1 MSATTREIDSSDK
14 EVDLPLLPYE
24 LTDDKHRYESDAL
37 FPKTYKHVENA
48 LDTSLA
54 AITVHRRRQLYMI
67 LATSCITCL
76 TTISVIAAT
85 WMLSSGQA
93 SWTTSSRM
101 PFVYDQ
107 VFSIDSPQARGCG
120 STIEEAI
127 ALGCRFD
134 ELSDL
139 WLPQACSRKY
149 EEEYLRSNNGGPF
162 VYWSDPH
169 GKHMIT
175 NRSQYAG
182 VATYFSTTR
191 DHLRHCEYNLYRFA
205 DSLTTGDPVGHA
217 EGFGPHMRHCANV
230 LGKFAN
236 LAPDIDNIDVDTES
250 TFGFC

>member
-1 MSATTREIDSSDK
+1 MDSPHE

-24 LTDDKHRYESDAL
+24 PTDDKHHYESEIL
-37 FPKTYKHVENA
+37 FSGTDKHIDNA
-48 LDTSLA
+48 LGKSVT
-54 AITVHRRRQLYMI
+54 AITIRRRKKLYTI
-67 LATSCITCL
+67 LLTNCITCL
-76 TTISVIAAT
+76 ATISVIAAT
-85 WMLSSGQA
+85 WVMMSERSRWTISS
-93 SWTTSSRM
+93 STT
-101 PFVYDQ
+101 FVYDE
-107 VFSIDSPQARGCG
+107 VYSIDSPQARGCG
-120 STIEEAI
+120 STVEEAT

-139 WLPQACSRKY
+139 WLPKACSRKY
-149 EEEYLRSNNGGPF
+149 EEEYLRSNNGGAF
-162 VYWSDPH
+162 VYWSDPSGDH
-169 GKHMIT
+169 VIT

-205 DSLTTGDPVGHA
+205 DSLTTGDLVGHA
-217 EGFGPHMRHCANV
+217 EGFGPHMHHCANV

>member
-1 MSATTREIDSSDK
+1 MNSTHE

-24 LTDDKHRYESDAL
+24 LTNDKHHYESERL
-37 FPKTYKHVENA
+37 FSDTHKHIDNA
-48 LDTSLA
+48 LDKAAT
-54 AITVHRRRQLYMI
+54 AITIQRRRTLYTI
-67 LATSCITCL
+67 LLTNCITCL

-85 WMLSSGQA
+85 WILLSERA
-93 SWTTSSRM
+93 RWTISSRAT
-101 PFVYDQ
+101 FVYDE
-107 VFSIDSPQARGCG
+107 VYSINSLQARGCG
-120 STIEEAI
+120 STVEEAT
-127 ALGCRFD
+127 ALGCQFD

-139 WLPQACSRKY
+139 WLPKACSRKY
-149 EEEYLRSNNGGPF
+149 EEEYLRSNNGRAF
-162 VYWSDPH
+162 VYWSDPNGDH
-169 GKHMIT
+169 VIT

-205 DSLTTGDPVGHA
+205 DSLTTGDSVGHA
-217 EGFGPHMRHCANV
+217 EGFGPHMHHCANV